1 MDADPDNLPRVL
13 KDLRRRND
21 KARYEE
27 LAVAMTVL
35 ADADC
40 RGRGLRAVL
49 AAHLPEELVMQSWVY
64 KQGHEKGHEKGH
76 KEGHEE
82 GRREGL
88 REGLLRVLVARAIPL
103 SDAQR
108 AVIAAEA
115 DPEVLARWHER
126 ALTARS
132 PEDLFR
138 GP

>member
-1 MDADPDNLPRVL
+1 MIFAPLAVDAHQDNLPEVLRV
-13 KDLRRRND
+13 LRRRSD

-40 RGRGLRAVL
+40 RRRGLRAVL

-64 KQGHEKGHEKGH
+64 KQGHEMGHN
-76 KEGHEE
+76 E

-88 REGLLRVLVARAIPL
+88 REGLLRVLAARGFAL
-103 SDAQR
+103 TEAHR
-108 AVIAAEA
+108 AAIAAEA
-115 DPEVLARWHER
+115 DAEVLARWHDR

-138 GP
+138 GT